1 MFQISIKLCLFVILF
16 KYDFNLVLG
25 NSEVSAKYLN
35 GSTIVPY
42 KEKQIKDL
50 KMSNV
55 STGVNA
61 TASGYSIENT
71 IRRNAGS
78 NVTLNCDVEG
88 TSTGSSPPNIT
99 WYKDD
104 ITPVIRRRLPVTYEK
119 WRLLMGDLVQ
129 EDSGRYKC
137 KVCNDLSCKH
147 HEFHL
152 SVNHSVA
159 PTVVKPSIKNGYP
172 GSKTAYINQSLQF
185 NCPTT
190 EDTEYTTTWHRVDR
204 SSWEV
209 LSSKTTPDGKDKIII
224 ADDQLFI
231 RRITKE
237 DEGLYKCITTNAAGK
252 DESTTGRLTVL
263 DKGMK
268 DATTFWLLPTVL
280 MLVCISILMFIVIY
294 LKRRKRKMS
303 KSVKAVKTRKWT
315 KIISIERTTS
325 NGYVTG
331 NLHVPV
337 VKVETRNVA
346 DVKSEYPQAHESEYI
361 FPVDTDWEINRQ
373 HLKLGKTLGEGEFG
387 RVLQAEYVK
396 PSDSPCT
403 VAVKMMKEEQSDADV
418 KAFVLEMEIMKM
430 VGKHENIINLLGC
443 CTQGGPLYVVVE
455 YASNGCLRNYLKKHK
470 PDEKSDLIEGTEL
483 KRLTQQDLVDFSLQ
497 VAKGME
503 YLSSRGCIHRDLAAR
518 NVLVAAHA
526 LKVADFGLARDVRGA
541 DYYRKR
547 APGKL
552 PVRWMAPE
560 SLAHNYYT
568 KKSDVWSF
576 GVLMWEI
583 MTFGN
588 TPYAQIPVH
597 YLYNYLRMGKRMEK
611 PANCGQEVYDL
622 MRHCCSFN
630 PDDRPTFTEVKDRL
644 QAIYSSR

>member
-78 NVTLNCDVEG
+78 NVTLNCDVE
-88 TSTGSSPPNIT
+88 
-99 WYKDD
+99 
-104 ITPVIRRRLPVTYEK
+104 
-119 WRLLMGDLVQ
+119 
-129 EDSGRYKC
+129 
-137 KVCNDLSCKH
+137 
-147 HEFHL
+147 
-152 SVNHSVA
+152 VA

-263 DKGMK
+263 D
-268 DATTFWLLPTVL
+268 
-280 MLVCISILMFIVIY
+280 
-294 LKRRKRKMS
+294 
-303 KSVKAVKTRKWT
+303 
-315 KIISIERTTS
+315 
-325 NGYVTG
+325 
-331 NLHVPV
+331 
-337 VKVETRNVA
+337 KVETRNVA

-470 PDEKSDLIEGTEL
+470 PDEKYYSRLIT
-483 KRLTQQDLVDFSLQ
+483 
-497 VAKGME
+497 KG
-503 YLSSRGCIHRDLAAR
+503 
-518 NVLVAAHA
+518 
-526 LKVADFGLARDVRGA
+526 
-541 DYYRKR
+541 
-547 APGKL
+547 GK
-552 PVRWMAPE
+552 
-560 SLAHNYYT
+560 
-568 KKSDVWSF
+568 
-576 GVLMWEI
+576 
-583 MTFGN
+583 
-588 TPYAQIPVH
+588 
-597 YLYNYLRMGKRMEK
+597 
-611 PANCGQEVYDL
+611 
-622 MRHCCSFN
+622 
-630 PDDRPTFTEVKDRL
+630 
-644 QAIYSSR
+644 